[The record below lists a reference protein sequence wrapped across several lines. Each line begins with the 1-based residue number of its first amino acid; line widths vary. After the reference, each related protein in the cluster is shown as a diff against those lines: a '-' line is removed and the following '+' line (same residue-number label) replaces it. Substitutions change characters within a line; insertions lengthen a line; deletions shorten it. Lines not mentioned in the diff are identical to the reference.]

1 MHKKIL
7 PSIASLALLFA
18 ANAESDGKQS
28 GRGTVQLAVY
38 ALGNNDIAAAKEYGE
53 LGLVVA
59 PGISLACG
67 ASISEPRDF
76 YYGLIGLHSNKKIIG
91 WTPAMQIGL
100 SHFEMKDYWVIPS
113 EKSGLLMGVS
123 LQYPINHFSVIDLN
137 YKVVNDSL
145 KIGHSSSEVA
155 ALGVRLFI

>member
-7 PSIASLALLFA
+7 TSIASLALLFA

-113 EKSGLLMGVS
+113 ETSGLLMGVS
-123 LQYPINHFSVIDLN
+123 LQ
-137 YKVVNDSL
+137 
-145 KIGHSSSEVA
+145 
-155 ALGVRLFI
+155 

>member
-7 PSIASLALLFA
+7 SAVASLMVILMP
-18 ANAESDGKQS
+18 NAEPVDNKS
-28 GRGTVQLAVY
+28 GRGTIQLAVY
-38 ALGNNDIAAAKEYGE
+38 ALGNDDIAAAKEYGE
-53 LGLVVA
+53 LGMMIA

-67 ASISEPRDF
+67 ASISEPKEF
-76 YYGLIGLHSNKKIIG
+76 YYGLVGLHSNKKIIG

-100 SHFEMKDYWVIPS
+100 SHFEVKEYWIMPS
-113 EKSGLLMGVS
+113 EESGLLMGVS

-145 KIGHSSSEVA
+145 KIGHRSSEVA